1 MLSLDDILSA
11 PTDPDELNKHLIG
24 RGLIPPIAA
33 APPSMAPAT
42 LGALPLVAPAVKPM
56 TPPKTDWLAR
66 ETGGIHPLR
75 PEPTMDMSEAP
86 ELGGAIPG
94 GAGLGGIVKPM
105 VPPVAPTGKESI
117 AAGIAMRPELSAKEE
132 GKRQF
137 QEMRLQLTADPG
149 SPEDSP

>member
-1 MLSLDDILSA
+1 MAWTLGDILSA

-24 RGLIPPIAA
+24 RGLIPPIVA
-33 APPSMAPAT
+33 APPPIAPAT
-42 LGALPLVAPAVKPM
+42 VGALSPVAPAVKPM

-75 PEPTMDMSEAP
+75 PEPTMGMSEAP
-86 ELGGAIPG
+86 EFCGAIPG

-117 AAGIAMRPELSAKEE
+117 AVGIAMLPELSAKEE
-132 GKRQF
+132 GKSQF
-137 QEMRLQLTADPG
+137 QEML
-149 SPEDSP
+149 S